1 MRRKRLLFIAIGGF
15 LGLFLILFFIFHS
28 TSRTKSQDKYK
39 ETQTTVHEEQ
49 ESDVVHLTKE
59 QIKSAGII
67 TSKVKKLTLYETIK
81 VTGEIT
87 FNEYRLAHIVP
98 VVSGIVKTIYKVLGD
113 SVQKNDLLAILDSTE
128 FGEAKSEYLK
138 AKKELEIAKKNYER
152 EKRLFE
158 EGRITTESE
167 LLEAEGAYKK
177 AQTELMVAERKL
189 HFLGLTDEDLLK
201 VENENG
207 ATITQFPIK
216 SPIAGTIVEMHLAK
230 GEFVEST
237 SDIYLVADLSQ
248 VWVLA
253 DVYEKDFS
261 KISQAKEAHIFV
273 KAYPDKEFIGKIFY
287 ISDVMDKNSRT
298 IKVRIEVPNPKGLLE
313 PGMFAKIEI
322 PVKEKKNVLAI
333 PKKAILSRL
342 NTAIVFVEEKPGE
355 FHQKEIITGLQ
366 YNGWVEVIEGLK
378 EGENIVIQ
386 GNFLLLSEL
395 EKFKFKEGHS
405 H

>member
-1 MRRKRLLFIAIGGF
+1 MIKKKFLFIGGT
-15 LGLFLILFFIFHS
+15 LGLLLILFFIFYS
-28 TSRTKSQDKYK
+28 ASRTKHQNKYE
-39 ETQTTVHEEQ
+39 ETQTTIHEEQ

-67 TSKVKKLTLYETIK
+67 TSKVKKHTLYETIK

-138 AKKELEIAKKNYER
+138 AKKEMEIAKKNYER

-167 LLEAEGAYKK
+167 LLEAEGIYKK

-207 ATITQFPIK
+207 ATITQFPVK

-253 DVYEKDFS
+253 DVYEKDLS
-261 KISQAKEAHIFV
+261 KIFQAKEAHISV

-298 IKVRIEVPNPKGLLE
+298 IKVRIEVPNPDGLLE

-333 PKKAILSRL
+333 PKEAILSRS

-395 EKFKFKEGHS
+395 EKSKFKEGHS